1 MTANALRSIKIKFAF
16 WTLATSSLTLV
27 ASHGGG
33 LSIDLSCQPRMSTEL
48 ILSTIGDA
56 ISLNDHLHDV
66 SIDLSFSELG
76 DSGIEAFVTSLSQFR
91 EGLTVALTT
100 RMNRITPMG
109 TARVL
114 KRILGDELN
123 GVNETS
129 KEMMGHLGGHTFAL
143 RSLDLSWNNLHHE
156 EPGAKTMMMDLRKL
170 IENPDRCPE
179 ILQLNRCSL
188 GPAACRSI
196 GKGIM
201 NRCSGDKSDSKPL
214 SLHLCGNPNVGD
226 AGAAALAAAIRGS
239 SSDVTIFSTLD
250 LSACGIGDAGAEAL
264 ALALESH
271 PGCIETLILS
281 NNVISNSG
289 ASSVSRGIVDS
300 KTPIERLELDNNPG
314 IGNVGATALADALG
328 KGCIRNL
335 SLRSCEVKADGAKA
349 FGECL
354 KTLAKQQATAQVS
367 IDLSG
372 NPLGM
377 LKKKKKES
385 LKNKATATT
394 ASYMNF
400 IGKQIK
406 SGLKDVGL
414 DTVLGT
420 ASVESDDDE
429 EERMGEGNGNG
440 SSDEPTRC
448 GAKAFASAIVLSE
461 GELHHDQLEAT
472 DSVHVKC
479 MLGLRHCFLD
489 QGAGDALAATIVQ
502 AKERFG
508 IDLEVDVTLNNVLE
522 DDMVRALNG
531 EDRDGLE
538 DMVDRHME
546 VVEAIRVAEARA
558 SQASEAAAARGRSW
572 DDEMSDND
580 GSYFPDDYD
589 NEDEEDTLY

>member
-1 MTANALRSIKIKFAF
+1 MILALTCPIVV
-16 WTLATSSLTLV
+16 TSN
-27 ASHGGG
+27 GGG
-33 LSIDLSCQPRMSTEL
+33 LSLDLSCQPRLSTEL
-48 ILSTIGDA
+48 LISTVSDA
-56 ISLNDHLHDV
+56 ISSNDHVNEV

-76 DSGIEAFVTSLSQFR
+76 DSGIEALVTTLSECR
-91 EGLTVALTT
+91 EGLTYALTS

-109 TARVL
+109 AARLL
-114 KRILGDELN
+114 KRMLGDYPS
-123 GVNETS
+123 GVNATSNETTNQV
-129 KEMMGHLGGHTFAL
+129 KGQELPL
-143 RSLDLSWNNLHHE
+143 RSLDLSWNNLHNG
-156 EPGAKTMMMDLRKL
+156 EPGAKTMMLDLRKL
-170 IENPDRCPE
+170 IEDPSRCPE

-196 GKGIM
+196 GKGIV
-201 NRCSGDKSDSKPL
+201 NRCTDVNSKLKPI
-214 SLHLCGNPNVGD
+214 SLHLCGNPDVGD

-239 SSDVTIFSTLD
+239 TSDSTLFSTLD

-271 PGCIETLILS
+271 PGCIERLILS
-281 NNVISNSG
+281 NNAISNSG
-289 ASSVSRGIVDS
+289 ASSISRGIVDS
-300 KTPIERLELDNNPG
+300 KTQIEWLELDNNSG
-314 IGNVGATALADALG
+314 IGNVGAVTLADALG

-349 FGECL
+349 FGDCL
-354 KTLAKQQATAQVS
+354 KALAIQQTSAQVS

-385 LKNKATATT
+385 LTNKATATT

-414 DTVLGT
+414 DTVLGSS
-420 ASVESDDDE
+420 SVESDDDE
-429 EERMGEGNGNG
+429 EERMGEGNGND

-461 GELHHDQLEAT
+461 EERHRDQLETT
-472 DSVHVKC
+472 DAVHVKC
-479 MLGLRHCFLD
+479 ILGLRHCFLD

-508 IDLEVDVTLNNVLE
+508 IDLEVDVALNNVLE
-522 DDMVRALNG
+522 DSMVRALNG
-531 EDRDGLE
+531 IDRDGLE

-546 VVEAIRVAEARA
+546 MVEAFRVSEARA
-558 SQASEAAAARGRSW
+558 SRASEAAAARGRSW
-572 DDEMSDND
+572 DDHERSDYG

-589 NEDEEDTLY
+589 NEDDDDVLY

>member
-1 MTANALRSIKIKFAF
+1 MRSIKTRLALL
-16 WTLATSSLTLV
+16 TLALSCPIVVSSN
-27 ASHGGG
+27 SGG
-33 LSIDLSCQPRMSTEL
+33 LLLDLSCQPRLSTEL
-48 ILSTIGDA
+48 LLSTISDA
-56 ISLNDHLHDV
+56 ISSNDHLNDV

-76 DSGIEAFVTSLSQFR
+76 DSGIEALVTSLSEFR

-109 TARVL
+109 AARVL
-114 KRILGDELN
+114 KRLLGDELSD
-123 GVNETS
+123 VNVTSSETT
-129 KEMMGHLGGHTFAL
+129 EQVRGQEFAL
-143 RSLDLSWNNLHHE
+143 RSLDLSWNNLHPG
-156 EPGAKTMMMDLRKL
+156 EPGAKTMMLDLRKL
-170 IENPDRCPE
+170 IEDPSRCPE

-201 NRCSGDKSDSKPL
+201 NRGTVKSISKPL
-214 SLHLCGNPNVGD
+214 SLHLCGNPDVGD

-239 SSDVTIFSTLD
+239 TSDSTIFSTLD

-264 ALALESH
+264 ALALEGH
-271 PGCIETLILS
+271 PGCIERLILS
-281 NNVISNSG
+281 NNAISNSG
-289 ASSVSRGIVDS
+289 ASSIARGIADS
-300 KTPIERLELDNNPG
+300 KTQIEWLELDNNPG
-314 IGNVGATALADALG
+314 ISNLGAVALAGALG
-328 KGCIRNL
+328 LGYIRNL

-349 FGECL
+349 FGDCL
-354 KTLAKQQATAQVS
+354 KALAIQQSSAQVS

-420 ASVESDDDE
+420 SSVESDDDE
-429 EERMGEGNGNG
+429 EERMGEGNGND

-461 GELHHDQLEAT
+461 EEQHRDQLETT
-472 DSVHVKC
+472 DVAHVKC
-479 MLGLRHCFLD
+479 VLGLRHCFLD

-508 IDLEVDVTLNNVLE
+508 IDLEVDVALNHVLE
-522 DDMVRALNG
+522 DSMVRALNG
-531 EDRDGLE
+531 SDRDGLE

-546 VVEAIRVAEARA
+546 TVEAIRVAEARA
-558 SQASEAAAARGRSW
+558 SRASEAAAARGRSW
-572 DDEMSDND
+572 DDTERNDYD
-580 GSYFPDDYD
+580 GSYYPDDYD
-589 NEDEEDTLY
+589 NEDDDDVHY